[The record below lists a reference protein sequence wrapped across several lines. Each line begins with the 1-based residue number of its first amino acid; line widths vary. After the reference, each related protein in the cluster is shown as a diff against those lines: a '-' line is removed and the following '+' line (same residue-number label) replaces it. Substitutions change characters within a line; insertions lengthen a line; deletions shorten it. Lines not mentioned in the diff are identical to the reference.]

1 MSKHKLSSK
10 EFIELNKSAI
20 YKIYSNLYN
29 QKEDYRKIIE
39 VRNKEAVSELHKIYS
54 NLYNQK
60 EDYQKDVKVR
70 NKGAVSDPDATIF
83 KPMHFKTVREI
94 LVSSVPEEC
103 KNLIVD
109 SSITSRIKTETLPN
123 NTIVHSYRGS
133 TTDEK
138 IRVLNRYLEQKIKC
152 VTLQDGTNCILEQ
165 KIASPDETINKFLE
179 LIEVSIAQYSPDMV
193 AICKKPPIINNH
205 EAKVDIDELINAI
218 NENFG
223 SRADFEVLN

>member
-1 MSKHKLSSK
+1 
-10 EFIELNKSAI
+10 
-20 YKIYSNLYN
+20 
-29 QKEDYRKIIE
+29 
-39 VRNKEAVSELHKIYS
+39 
-54 NLYNQK
+54 
-60 EDYQKDVKVR
+60 
-70 NKGAVSDPDATIF
+70 
-83 KPMHFKTVREI
+83 MHFKTVREI

-103 KNLIVD
+103 KNLIVE

-123 NTIVHSYRGS
+123 DIIVHSYRGS
-133 TTDEK
+133 TTEEK

-179 LIEVSIAQYSPDMV
+179 LIEVSTAQYSPDMV

-223 SRADFEVLN
+223 SRADFEVLNLNSLLKNLKNKGPYNETKSTSMIITASLSYVAVCVILFLNTLEPSKNQII